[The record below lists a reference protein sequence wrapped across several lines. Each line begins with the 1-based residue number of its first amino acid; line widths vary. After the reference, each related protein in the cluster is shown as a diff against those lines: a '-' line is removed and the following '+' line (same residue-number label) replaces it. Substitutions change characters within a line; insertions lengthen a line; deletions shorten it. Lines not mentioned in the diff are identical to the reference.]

1 MNLGALQL
9 VRTVALSGF
18 LTGCAYNY
26 VGADGARHTV
36 GLVHVTL
43 PADATGAPAAA
54 SLRAQALG
62 LSYTQ
67 ADVGHSLSLGY
78 SDITVAYVR
87 DNTCVRWP
95 LVGSA
100 PPSTRR
106 RSP

>member
-1 MNLGALQL
+1 MNLGALQSG
-9 VRTVALSGF
+9 TVALSCA
-18 LTGCAYNY
+18 LAGCAFNY
-26 VGADGARHTV
+26 VGADGERHLV

-43 PADATGAPAAA
+43 PADASQSAAAA
-54 SLRAQALG
+54 SVRARALG

-78 SDITVAYVR
+78 SDTTVAYVR

-95 LVGSA
+95 LAGSA
-100 PPSTRR
+100 PVSSPR

>member
-9 VRTVALSGF
+9 AVTVALSCV
-18 LTGCAYNY
+18 LAGCAFNY
-26 VGADGARHTV
+26 IGADGARHLV

-43 PADATGAPAAA
+43 PADPSQSAAA
-54 SLRAQALG
+54 SVRAQALG

-78 SDITVAYVR
+78 SDTTVAFVR

-95 LVGSA
+95 LAGGAPVSTPGS
-100 PPSTRR
+100 
-106 RSP
+106 SP

>member
-1 MNLGALQL
+1 MNLGALL
-9 VRTVALSGF
+9 LAVTVALSGF
-18 LTGCAYNY
+18 LTGCAFHYA
-26 VGADGARHTV
+26 GADGARHLV

-43 PADATGAPAAA
+43 PAEAPHAAAA

-67 ADVGHSLSLGY
+67 ADVGIALSLGY
-78 SDITVAYVR
+78 SDTTLAYVR

-100 PPSTRR
+100 PSTPR